1 MPVQEV
7 IPRIRKQR
15 TINYGNTET
24 VNGTGKVVLF
34 DYDGEQATPL
44 LVTVQCT
51 DFRWAARSETS
62 DRTPRSRGA
71 TAAPTSKRKASIA
84 RSAVAFPSSRRPSK
98 SRCS

>member
-34 DYDGEQATPL
+34 DYDGEQATP
-44 LVTVQCT
+44 
-51 DFRWAARSETS
+51 S
-62 DRTPRSRGA
+62 
-71 TAAPTSKRKASIA
+71 
-84 RSAVAFPSSRRPSK
+84 
-98 SRCS
+98 